1 MSEAKFKTTIQCNG
15 CLSKV
20 TPKLNEILE
29 EQSWSVDLESDDR
42 ILTVND
48 DNVSVDAVVSAVKSV
63 GFDIEELS

>member
-48 DNVSVDAVVSAVKSV
+48 DNVSLDAVVSAVKSV
-63 GFDIEELS
+63 GFEIEELS

>member
-1 MSEAKFKTTIQCNG
+1 MSEVRFKTTIQCNG

-48 DNVSVDAVVSAVKSV
+48 DNVSVDEVVSAVKSV
-63 GFDIEELS
+63 GFEIEELS

>member
-1 MSEAKFKTTIQCNG
+1 MSEARFKTTIQCNS
-15 CLSKV
+15 CLAKV

-42 ILTVND
+42 ILTVNN

-63 GFDIEELS
+63 GFEIEELS

>member
-20 TPKLNEILE
+20 TPKLNEILK

-48 DNVSVDAVVSAVKSV
+48 DNVSLDAVVSAVKSV
-63 GFDIEELS
+63 GFEIEELS

>member
-1 MSEAKFKTTIQCNG
+1 MSEARFKTTIQCNS

-20 TPKLNEILE
+20 TPKLNEFLE

-48 DNVSVDAVVSAVKSV
+48 DNVSVDTVVSAVKSV
-63 GFDIEELS
+63 GFQIEELS

>member
-1 MSEAKFKTTIQCNG
+1 MFEAKFKTTIQCNG

-63 GFDIEELS
+63 GFEIEELS

>member
-20 TPKLNEILE
+20 TPKLNEILK

-48 DNVSVDAVVSAVKSV
+48 DNVSDDAVVSAVKSV
-63 GFDIEELS
+63 GFEIEELS

>member
-1 MSEAKFKTTIQCNG
+1 MSEARFKTTIQCNG

-20 TPKLNEILE
+20 TPKLNEFLE

-48 DNVSVDAVVSAVKSV
+48 DNVSVDVVVSAVKSV
-63 GFDIEELS
+63 GFEIEELS

>member
-1 MSEAKFKTTIQCNG
+1 MSEARFKTTIQCNG

-20 TPKLNEILE
+20 TPKLNEILK

-63 GFDIEELS
+63 GFEIEELS

>member
-1 MSEAKFKTTIQCNG
+1 MSEAKFKTTIQCNS

-20 TPKLNEILE
+20 TPKLNEFLE

-48 DNVSVDAVVSAVKSV
+48 DNVSVDVVVSAVKSV
-63 GFDIEELS
+63 GFEIEELS

>member
-20 TPKLNEILE
+20 TPKLNEFLE

-48 DNVSVDAVVSAVKSV
+48 DNISVDVVVSAVKSV
-63 GFDIEELS
+63 GFEIEELS

>member
-1 MSEAKFKTTIQCNG
+1 MSEARFKTTIQCNG

-48 DNVSVDAVVSAVKSV
+48 DNVSVDAVVSAVNSV
-63 GFDIEELS
+63 GFQIEVLS

>member
-1 MSEAKFKTTIQCNG
+1 MSEARFKTTIQCNG

-63 GFDIEELS
+63 GFQIEELS

>member
-1 MSEAKFKTTIQCNG
+1 MSEAKFKTTIQCNS

-20 TPKLNEILE
+20 TPKLNEFLE

-48 DNVSVDAVVSAVKSV
+48 DNISVDVVVSAVKSV
-63 GFDIEELS
+63 GFEIEELS

>member
-1 MSEAKFKTTIQCNG
+1 MSEARFKTTIQCNG

-48 DNVSVDAVVSAVKSV
+48 DNISVDVVVSAVKSV
-63 GFDIEELS
+63 GFEIEELS

>member
-20 TPKLNEILE
+20 TPKLNDILPDN
-29 EQSWSVDLESDDR
+29 SWSVDLESEDR

-48 DNVSVDAVVSAVKSV
+48 DNVSVDAVMSAVKSV
-63 GFDIEELS
+63 GFEIEELS

>member
-63 GFDIEELS
+63 GFEIEELS

>member
-1 MSEAKFKTTIQCNG
+1 MSEARFKTTIQCNG

-20 TPKLNEILE
+20 TPKLNEILK

-42 ILTVND
+42 ILTVNN

-63 GFDIEELS
+63 GFEIEELS

>member
-42 ILTVND
+42 ILTVNN
-48 DNVSVDAVVSAVKSV
+48 DNVSVDAVMSAVKSV
-63 GFDIEELS
+63 GFQIEELS

>member
-1 MSEAKFKTTIQCNG
+1 MSEVRFKTTIQCNS

-20 TPKLNEILE
+20 PPKLNEFLE

-42 ILTVND
+42 ILTVNN

-63 GFDIEELS
+63 GFQIEELS

>member
-1 MSEAKFKTTIQCNG
+1 MFEAKFKTTIQCNG

-20 TPKLNEILE
+20 TPKLNEILK

-48 DNVSVDAVVSAVKSV
+48 DNVSDDAVVSAVKSV
-63 GFDIEELS
+63 GFEIEELS

>member
-1 MSEAKFKTTIQCNG
+1 MFEAKFKTTIQCNG

-20 TPKLNEILE
+20 TPKLNEILK

-63 GFDIEELS
+63 GFEIEELS

>member
-20 TPKLNEILE
+20 TPKLNDILSDN
-29 EQSWSVDLESDDR
+29 SWSVDLESEDR

-48 DNVSVDAVVSAVKSV
+48 DNVSVDAVMSAVKSV
-63 GFDIEELS
+63 GFEIQELA

>member
-1 MSEAKFKTTIQCNG
+1 MSEAKFKTTIQCNS

-48 DNVSVDAVVSAVKSV
+48 DNVSVYEVVSAVKSV
-63 GFDIEELS
+63 GFEIEELS

>member
-1 MSEAKFKTTIQCNG
+1 MSEAKFKTTIQCNS

-48 DNVSVDAVVSAVKSV
+48 DNVSVDEVVSAVKSV
-63 GFDIEELS
+63 GFEIKELS

>member
-1 MSEAKFKTTIQCNG
+1 MSEARFKTTIQCNG

-20 TPKLNEILE
+20 TPKLNEFLE

-48 DNVSVDAVVSAVKSV
+48 DNISVDVVVSAVKSV
-63 GFDIEELS
+63 GFEIKELS

>member
-1 MSEAKFKTTIQCNG
+1 MSEARFKTTIQCNG

-20 TPKLNEILE
+20 TPKLNEFLE

-42 ILTVND
+42 ILTVNN

-63 GFDIEELS
+63 GLEIEELS

>member
-20 TPKLNEILE
+20 TPKLNEILK

-42 ILTVND
+42 ILAVND
-48 DNVSVDAVVSAVKSV
+48 DNVSDDAVVSAVKSV
-63 GFDIEELS
+63 GFEIEELS

>member
-1 MSEAKFKTTIQCNG
+1 MFEAKFKTTIQCNG

-20 TPKLNEILE
+20 TPKLNEILK

-42 ILTVND
+42 ILTVKD

-63 GFDIEELS
+63 GFEIEELS

>member
-20 TPKLNEILE
+20 TPKLNEILK

-48 DNVSVDAVVSAVKSV
+48 DSVSVDAVVSAVKSV
-63 GFDIEELS
+63 GFEIEELS

>member
-1 MSEAKFKTTIQCNG
+1 MFEAKFKTTIQCNG

-42 ILTVND
+42 ILTMND
-48 DNVSVDAVVSAVKSV
+48 DNVSIDAVVSAVKSV
-63 GFDIEELS
+63 GFQIEELS

>member
-20 TPKLNEILE
+20 TPKLNEILK

-48 DNVSVDAVVSAVKSV
+48 NNVSDDAVVSAVKSV
-63 GFDIEELS
+63 GFEIEELS

>member
-1 MSEAKFKTTIQCNG
+1 MSEVRFKTTIQCNS

-20 TPKLNEILE
+20 TPKLNEFLE

-63 GFDIEELS
+63 GFQIEELS